1 MEVTAAIAARRTIHD
16 YRVEPLPEGALR
28 RALAAALSAPNHR
41 MTEPWRF
48 VQVGPETRAKL
59 LQVSAEL
66 KQLDPATPA
75 GQSALQK
82 LSAKMLWPAE
92 LVALCQVKHADEEI
106 AHEDYAAVACAT
118 YAAMLALWAEGIGSK
133 WSTGEVTTDPR
144 TYQLLGV
151 DPAREAIVGFLWVGY
166 AANEIPKPR
175 RRRSIDEVL
184 RSVP

>member
-28 RALAAALSAPNHR
+28 RALAVALNAPNHR

-59 LQVSAEL
+59 LQISADL
-66 KQLDPATPA
+66 KQLAAATPA

-92 LVALCQVKHADEEI
+92 LIVVCQVKHADVDI
-106 AHEDYAAVACAT
+106 TREDYAAVACAT

-133 WSTGEVTTDPR
+133 WSTGEVTTDLR
-144 TYQLLGV
+144 TYDLLGV
-151 DPAREAIVGFLWVGY
+151 DAAREDIIGFLWIGY
-166 AANEIPKPR
+166 AANEGPKPR

-184 RSVP
+184 RTVP

>member
-1 MEVTAAIAARRTIHD
+1 MEVTSAIAARRTIHD

-28 RALAAALSAPNHR
+28 RALASAIGAPNHR

-48 VQVGPETRAKL
+48 VQVGPEARAKL
-59 LQVSAEL
+59 LKISADL
-66 KQLDPATPA
+66 KQLDPSTPA
-75 GQSALQK
+75 GQNALQK

-92 LVALCQVKHADEEI
+92 LVVVSQVKHPDEDV

-118 YAAMLALWAEGIGSK
+118 YAAMLALWSEGIGSK

-144 TYQLLGV
+144 TYELLGI
-151 DPAREAIVGFLWVGY
+151 DPEREAITGFLWVGY
-166 AANEIPKPR
+166 AANEGPKPR

-184 RSVP
+184 RAVP